1 MSAAAGPD
9 LIQNGLVL
17 CLDAG
22 NRKSYSG
29 SGTVWRDLSGNN
41 NNFSL
46 VNGTSFSNQNQGS
59 FLLDGSN
66 DVISISN
73 PINIPNINSS
83 FSADIWFNTYTTSST
98 RQILFCGSDGNSFQ
112 IEIRSNTLRMGNWGG
127 GILVNSNITPS
138 IFTWYHCV
146 VSTNGTINSIYI
158 NGNLINS
165 NSGGAQSGTVSR
177 IVMGSYLLN
186 GVSEQF
192 NGLISNVKMYNRALS
207 ASEILQNYNAT
218 KGRFQLT

>member
-1 MSAAAGPD
+1 MGVGYNPKIVTD
-9 LIQNGLVL
+9 GLIL

-29 SGTVWRDLSGNN
+29 SGTVWIDLSGNN

-46 VNGTSFSNQNQGS
+46 VNGTSFSNQNQGT

-73 PINIPNINSS
+73 PINIPNTNSS

-112 IEIRSNTLRMGNWGG
+112 IEIRSNTLRMGRWGG

-138 IFTWYHCV
+138 TFTWYHCA

-186 GVSEQF
+186 GVNEQF

-207 ASEILQNYNAT
+207 ASEILQNYNAL
-218 KGRFQLT
+218 KGRFNL